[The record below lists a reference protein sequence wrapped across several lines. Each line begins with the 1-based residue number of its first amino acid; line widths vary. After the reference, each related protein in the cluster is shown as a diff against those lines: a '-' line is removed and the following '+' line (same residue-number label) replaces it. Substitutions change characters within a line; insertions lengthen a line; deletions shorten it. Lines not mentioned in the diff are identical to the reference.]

1 MILVDSSVWIDFFNG
16 KKTTQTDFLEEV
28 LGKEIIGIGDLI
40 LTEVLQ
46 GFSSKS
52 DALKAQENF
61 EDLSYF
67 SLVGKEVAIQAAYN
81 YRELRL
87 RGVTIR
93 KTIDVLIGTFC
104 IANDTTLLHCDK
116 DFEPMVSY
124 LGLKSIF

>member
-16 KKTTQTDFLEEV
+16 NRTIQTDFLEEV
-28 LGKEIIGIGDLI
+28 LGKELISIGDLI

-46 GFSSKS
+46 GFSSKR
-52 DALKAQENF
+52 DALKAQEFF
-61 EDLSYF
+61 EDLAYF
-67 SLVGKEVAIQAAYN
+67 SLVGKEVAIQSALN
-81 YRELRL
+81 YQELRL
-87 RGVTIR
+87 QGVTIR

-104 IANDTTLLHCDK
+104 IVNDITLLHCDK